1 TPASRFKTGDSSTA
15 GAARQPGPTEP
26 DWLGFDAWDAPP
38 KDLEASFLSINRER
52 ITQMR
57 RLEVKERSTLMM
69 DIPNEHQLKFDS
81 IKDAKKLLEAVE
93 KRFGGNAAEKK
104 TQRNL
109 LQ

>member
-52 ITQMR
+52 ITQM
-57 RLEVKERSTLMM
+57 V
-69 DIPNEHQLKFDS
+69 
-81 IKDAKKLLEAVE
+81 
-93 KRFGGNAAEKK
+93 
-104 TQRNL
+104 
-109 LQ
+109 